1 MTEDQLEQETLAWLA
16 DVGYQH
22 RHGPELAP
30 EGSTPERSDYRQVLL
45 IGRLRQAI
53 NLLNRLTYAS
63 INTLVGTSQFGLPNS
78 VNPPRKIQTS
88 LILRF

>member
-30 EGSTPERSDYRQVLL
+30 ERSTPRKYKYPTDKQDAAVEQVLE
-45 IGRLRQAI
+45 QAKA
-53 NLLNRLTYAS
+53 LADAWA
-63 INTLVGTSQFGLPNS
+63 
-78 VNPPRKIQTS
+78 
-88 LILRF
+88 